1 MKTISAVIITIN
13 NKDVVNAID
22 SVRSSCSQIVVVDT
36 GSTQE
41 HLGFLKQIEGIE
53 LHYFKWCE
61 DFSAARNY
69 GLQFATGDYILTI
82 DSDEVLE
89 KQIHADMLTADI
101 YGLLQKNNSTN
112 KIWSSRLFKNHIG
125 ITYRNKLHE
134 TIDHFITPTNY
145 LRCDAKLIHTGYA
158 LSMEDLTKKLDRN
171 ERIIKTDY
179 DNEVRN
185 FHLGNFAL
193 VRGKNNKAI
202 RYYKKALK
210 DRLNDEHLAMTY
222 NNMYT
227 AYIKRGFFFRDP
239 VRFLIESLKLFP
251 NQFYGRS
258 LIIEYL
264 INTISNRNKETQ
276 VNLIKKQIDIL
287 KNIYQ
292 NGLSQLQNDIEIGAE
307 YFNNKIKELNKW
319 QLN

>member
-13 NKDVVNAID
+13 NKDIVNAID
-22 SVRSSCSQIVVVDT
+22 SVRSSCKQIIIVDT
-36 GSTQE
+36 GSTPE
-41 HLGFLKQIEGIE
+41 HLEFLKQIEGIE
-53 LHYFKWCE
+53 LYHFKWCD

-69 GLQFATGDYILTI
+69 GLQFARGDYILTI
-82 DSDEVLE
+82 DSDEILE
-89 KQIHADMLTADI
+89 KQILADKLTADI
-101 YGLLQKNNSTN
+101 YGILQKNSSQN

-125 ITYRNKLHE
+125 IKYKNKLHE
-134 TIDHFITPTNY
+134 TIDQYRTPSNY
-145 LRCDAKLIHTGYA
+145 LRCDVRLIHTGYA
-158 LSMEDLTKKLDRN
+158 MTIQELEEKLDRN

-202 RYYKKALK
+202 RYYKRALK
-210 DRLNDEHLAMTY
+210 DRLNNEHLAMTY

-227 AYIKRGFFFRDP
+227 AYIKRGWFLSDP
-239 VRFLIESLKLFP
+239 VKYLIKSLELFP

-264 INTISNRNKETQ
+264 FNTLNTVNVTQ
-276 VNLIKKQIDIL
+276 QKSLIQKQINIL
-287 KNIYQ
+287 KDIYE
-292 NGLSQLQNDIEIGAE
+292 NGMSQLQNDIEIGAG
-307 YFNNKIKELNKW
+307 YFNKKIQELEKW
-319 QLN
+319 A

>member
-13 NKDVVNAID
+13 NKDIVNAID
-22 SVRSSCSQIVVVDT
+22 SIRSSCKQIIIVDT
-36 GSTQE
+36 GSTPE
-41 HLGFLKQIEGIE
+41 HLEFLKQIEGIE
-53 LHYFKWCE
+53 LYHFKWCD

-69 GLQFATGDYILTI
+69 GLQFARGDYILTI
-82 DSDEVLE
+82 DSDEILE
-89 KQIHADMLTADI
+89 KQILADKLTADI
-101 YGLLQKNNSTN
+101 YGILQKNSSQN

-125 ITYRNKLHE
+125 IKYKNKLHE
-134 TIDHFITPTNY
+134 TIDQYRTPSNY
-145 LRCDAKLIHTGYA
+145 LRCDARLIHTGYA
-158 LSMEDLTKKLDRN
+158 MTIQELEEKLDRN

-202 RYYKKALK
+202 RYYKRALK
-210 DRLNDEHLAMTY
+210 DRLNNEHLAMTY

-227 AYIKRGFFFRDP
+227 AYIKRGWFLSDP
-239 VRFLIESLKLFP
+239 VKYLIKSLELFP

-264 INTISNRNKETQ
+264 FNTLNTVNVTQ
-276 VNLIKKQIDIL
+276 QKSLIQKQINIL
-287 KNIYQ
+287 KDIYE
-292 NGLSQLQNDIEIGAE
+292 NGMSQLQNDIEIGAG
-307 YFNNKIKELNKW
+307 YFNKKIQELEKW
-319 QLN
+319 A

>member
-13 NKDVVNAID
+13 NKDIVNAID
-22 SVRSSCSQIVVVDT
+22 SIRSSCKQIIIVDT
-36 GSTQE
+36 GSTPE
-41 HLGFLKQIEGIE
+41 HLEFLKQIEGIE
-53 LHYFKWCE
+53 LYHFKWCD

-69 GLQFATGDYILTI
+69 GLQFARGDYILTI
-82 DSDEVLE
+82 DSDEILE
-89 KQIHADMLTADI
+89 KQILADKLTADI
-101 YGLLQKNNSTN
+101 YGILQKNSSQN

-125 ITYRNKLHE
+125 IKYKNKLHE
-134 TIDHFITPTNY
+134 TIDQYRTPSNY
-145 LRCDAKLIHTGYA
+145 LRCDVRLIHTGYA
-158 LSMEDLTKKLDRN
+158 MTIQELEEKLDRN

-202 RYYKKALK
+202 RYYKRALK
-210 DRLNDEHLAMTY
+210 DRLNNEHLAMTY

-227 AYIKRGFFFRDP
+227 AYIKRGWFLSDP
-239 VRFLIESLKLFP
+239 VKYLIKSLELFP

-264 INTISNRNKETQ
+264 FNTLNTVNVTQ
-276 VNLIKKQIDIL
+276 QKSLIQKQINIL
-287 KNIYQ
+287 KDIYE
-292 NGLSQLQNDIEIGAE
+292 NGMSQLQNDIEIGAG
-307 YFNNKIKELNKW
+307 YFNKKIQELEKW
-319 QLN
+319 A

>member
-13 NKDVVNAID
+13 NKDIVNAID
-22 SVRSSCSQIVVVDT
+22 SVRSSCKQIIIVDT
-36 GSTQE
+36 GSTPE
-41 HLGFLKQIEGIE
+41 HLEFLKQIEGIE
-53 LHYFKWCE
+53 LYHFKWCD

-69 GLQFATGDYILTI
+69 GLQFARGDYILTI
-82 DSDEVLE
+82 DSDEILE
-89 KQIHADMLTADI
+89 KQILADKLTADI
-101 YGLLQKNNSTN
+101 YGILQKNSSQN

-125 ITYRNKLHE
+125 IKYKNKLHE
-134 TIDHFITPTNY
+134 TIDQYRTPSNY
-145 LRCDAKLIHTGYA
+145 LRCDARLIHTGYA
-158 LSMEDLTKKLDRN
+158 MTIQELEEKLDRN

-202 RYYKKALK
+202 RYYKRALK
-210 DRLNDEHLAMTY
+210 DRLNNEHLAMTY

-227 AYIKRGFFFRDP
+227 AYIKRGWFLSDP
-239 VRFLIESLKLFP
+239 VKYLIKSLELFP

-264 INTISNRNKETQ
+264 FNTLNTVNVTQ
-276 VNLIKKQIDIL
+276 QKSLIQKQINIL
-287 KNIYQ
+287 KDIYE
-292 NGLSQLQNDIEIGAE
+292 NGMSQLQNDIEIGAG
-307 YFNNKIKELNKW
+307 YFNKKIQELEKW
-319 QLN
+319 A

>member
-1 MKTISAVIITIN
+1 MLLIVII
-13 NKDVVNAID
+13 
-22 SVRSSCSQIVVVDT
+22 
-36 GSTQE
+36 
-41 HLGFLKQIEGIE
+41 
-53 LHYFKWCE
+53 
-61 DFSAARNY
+61 
-69 GLQFATGDYILTI
+69 
-82 DSDEVLE
+82 
-89 KQIHADMLTADI
+89 TADI

-125 ITYRNKLHE
+125 IKYRNKLHE

-145 LRCDAKLIHTGYA
+145 LRCDARLLHTGYA

>member
-22 SVRSSCSQIVVVDT
+22 SVRSSCSEIIVVDT
-36 GSTQE
+36 GSDQE

-53 LHYFKWCE
+53 LHHFKWCD

-89 KQIHADMLTADI
+89 KQIHADKLTADI
-101 YGLLQKNNSTN
+101 YGLLQKNSSQN

-125 ITYRNKLHE
+125 IKYRNKLHE
-134 TIDHFITPTNY
+134 TIDQYIRPGNY
-145 LRCDAKLIHTGYA
+145 LRCDARLIHTGYA
-158 LSMEDLTKKLDRN
+158 MTAEELERKLDRN

-193 VRGKNNKAI
+193 VRGKNTKAI

-210 DRLNDEHLAMTY
+210 DRLNNEHLAMTY
-222 NNMYT
+222 NNLYT
-227 AYIKRGFFFRDP
+227 AYIKRGFFLKNP
-239 VRFLIESLKLFP
+239 VTYLIKSLELFP

-264 INTISNRNKETQ
+264 FNTTTNKNATQ
-276 VNLIKKQIDIL
+276 QTSLIKKQINIL
-287 KNIYQ
+287 KNIYE
-292 NGLSQLQNDIEIGAE
+292 NGMSQLQNDIEIGAG
-307 YFNNKIKELNKW
+307 YFNKKIQELEKW
-319 QLN
+319 QSA

>member
-13 NKDVVNAID
+13 NKDIVNAID
-22 SVRSSCSQIVVVDT
+22 SVRSSCKQIIIVDT
-36 GSTQE
+36 GSTPE
-41 HLGFLKQIEGIE
+41 HLEFLKQIEGIE
-53 LHYFKWCE
+53 LYHFKWCD

-69 GLQFATGDYILTI
+69 GLQFARGDYILTI
-82 DSDEVLE
+82 DSDEILE
-89 KQIHADMLTADI
+89 KQILADKLTADI
-101 YGLLQKNNSTN
+101 YGILQKNSSQN

-125 ITYRNKLHE
+125 IKYKNKLHE
-134 TIDHFITPTNY
+134 TIDQYRTPSNY
-145 LRCDAKLIHTGYA
+145 LRCDVRLIHTGYA
-158 LSMEDLTKKLDRN
+158 MTIQELEKKLDRN

-202 RYYKKALK
+202 RYYKRALK
-210 DRLNDEHLAMTY
+210 DRLNNEHLAMTY

-227 AYIKRGFFFRDP
+227 AYIKRGWFLSDP
-239 VRFLIESLKLFP
+239 VKYLIKSLELFP

-264 INTISNRNKETQ
+264 FNTLNTVNVTQ
-276 VNLIKKQIDIL
+276 QKSLIQKQINIL
-287 KNIYQ
+287 KDIYE
-292 NGLSQLQNDIEIGAE
+292 NGMSQLQNDIEIGAG
-307 YFNNKIKELNKW
+307 YFNKKIQELEKW
-319 QLN
+319 A